1 MQNAHGRGALGFES
15 FTRIA
20 DAVHDH
26 GIMTLD
32 PAGVIVSWNHGAGH
46 MTGHCAED
54 IIGQP
59 IALLYPEEARAS
71 GRPERELKLAL
82 SRGRHEDEGWRV
94 RKDGSLFLAS
104 VVTIPLFG
112 DTSEPSGY
120 GCVIRNVSAKRA
132 NEEVNRQNEERL
144 RLLLDGARDY
154 AIYMLDPDGHVLS
167 WSKGAELIKGY
178 RAGEVL
184 TKHYGM
190 FFRREDQAEGLPSWQ
205 LQRALLHGRTEEEGW
220 RLRKDGSTF
229 WAHVVLTPIY
239 AGDGRHVGFAKVARD
254 MSDRVRLREL
264 THSLQ
269 RMNEFL
275 AVLGH
280 ELRNPLAPMKYAVDV
295 LQREGAAG
303 ANAGMACE
311 ILDRQMAHLTRM
323 LDDLLEAGRLTSG
336 RMTIRPAPIPFGRV
350 VKYAVEAVWS
360 LISARSQTIE
370 LDVPEHL
377 WINGDEVRLIQVL
390 QNLLLNAAKFTPER
404 GTIQV
409 CAAVTDERLYVQVS
423 DNGQGMDPATIDRL
437 FLLFAQGKNA
447 AQAPSPGL
455 GIGLALARAIVE
467 MHGGSITATSAGAG
481 KGSVFS
487 FELPGAFFA
496 SDREVE
502 EQTTYLGDSPPPLR
516 P

>member
-1 MQNAHGRGALGFES
+1 MQNARGRASLDLQS
-15 FTRIA
+15 FVRIV
-20 DAVHDH
+20 DAIHDH
-26 GIMTLD
+26 GIITLD
-32 PAGVIVSWNHGAGH
+32 PAGVVASWNQGAEH
-46 MTGHCAED
+46 MTGHRAED
-54 IIGQP
+54 VIGQP
-59 IALLYPEEARAS
+59 IALLYPEEARVS
-71 GRPERELKLAL
+71 GRPEQELKLAL
-82 SRGRHEDEGWRV
+82 SRSRHEEEGWRV

-104 VVTIPLFG
+104 VVTTPIFSDTGELWGFG
-112 DTSEPSGY
+112 S
-120 GCVIRNVSAKRA
+120 VVRNVSEKRA
-132 NEEVNRQNEERL
+132 NEEAHRQSEERL

-154 AIYMLDPDGHVLS
+154 AIYMLDPGGHILS

-178 RAGEVL
+178 CAEDVL
-184 TKHYGM
+184 AKHYSM

-239 AGDGRHVGFAKVARD
+239 SGDGAHVGFAKVTRD

-264 THSLQ
+264 AHSLQ

-280 ELRNPLAPMKYAVDV
+280 ELRNPLAPMTYAVQV
-295 LQREGAAG
+295 LQTQGAAN
-303 ANAGMACE
+303 ANASMACE
-311 ILDRQMAHLTRM
+311 ILDRQVAHLSRM

-336 RMTIRPAPIPFGRV
+336 RMTIRPSSIPFGRV
-350 VKYAVEAVWS
+350 VKYAVEAVWPM
-360 LISARSQTIE
+360 INARSQTIE

-390 QNLLLNAAKFTPER
+390 QNLLLNAAKFTPE
-404 GTIQV
+404 GGAIQV
-409 CAAVTDERLYVQVS
+409 GAAVTDERLYVQVS

-437 FLLFAQGKNA
+437 FVLFAQGKNA
-447 AQAPSPGL
+447 AHSPHAGL

-467 MHGGSITATSAGAG
+467 MHGGTIAATSAGAG

-487 FELPGAFFA
+487 FELPGAYI
-496 SDREVE
+496 EGGQE
-502 EQTTYLGDSPPPLR
+502 IKEQTPLIGGAAPPSG
-516 P
+516 